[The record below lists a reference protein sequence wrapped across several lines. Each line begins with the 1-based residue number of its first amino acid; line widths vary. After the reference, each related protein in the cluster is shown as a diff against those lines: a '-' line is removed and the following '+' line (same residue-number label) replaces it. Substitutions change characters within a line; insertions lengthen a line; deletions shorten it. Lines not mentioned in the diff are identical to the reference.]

1 MIPTSAPAWPTLAG
15 GEGDDGDW
23 LTFFFT
29 LLARRAA
36 RAARALQRVQGW
48 AASERHRMLAG
59 SCLHT
64 LPAHMIA
71 CAYDCLRTP

>member
-15 GEGDDGDW
+15 GEGFDGDW
-23 LTFFFT
+23 LTYFFT
-29 LLARRAA
+29 LLARAP
-36 RAARALQRVQGW
+36 LVQLVLFSVQGW

-71 CAYDCLRTP
+71 CAYDCLRI